1 MRHYIFISIA
11 TTLLFFT
18 SCNKDNDIAKDD
30 DNAPTVEE
38 VNVNQSA
45 LYNKIESAIL
55 AFPKEDLDE
64 SELAGLLLM
73 REEEKLA
80 RDVYKYMHQKYNM
93 KIFEN
98 IMHSE
103 EVHMFAIKVMIEKYG
118 LEDPVDNSPA
128 GIFKNS
134 KLQEI
139 YNALITKGD
148 KSLTDALIVGTII
161 EDLDINDLNDLIEEA
176 SNKDLIYVYE
186 NLNLGSRN
194 HLRAFYNQVLNN
206 EGEYTP
212 QYISQDEFDAILSG
226 NKEFGNW

>member
-18 SCNKDNDIAKDD
+18 SCNKVDDITKDD
-30 DNAPTVEE
+30 DNTPVVEDT
-38 VNVNQSA
+38 NVNQSE

-55 AFPKEDLDE
+55 AFPKEDLDDN
-64 SELAGLLLM
+64 ELAGLLLM

-80 RDVYKYMHQKYNM
+80 RDVYEYMHQKYNM

-103 EVHMFAIKVMIEKYG
+103 EVHMFAIKVMIEKYD
-118 LEDPVDNSPA
+118 LDDPVDNSPA

-148 KSLTDALIVGTII
+148 KSLTDALVVGTII
-161 EDLDINDLNDLIEEA
+161 EDLDINDLNELIKES

-194 HLRAFYNQVLNN
+194 HLRAFYRNVLNKG
-206 EGEYTP
+206 GEYTP
-212 QYISQDEFDAILSG
+212 QYISQDEFDAILAIG
-226 NKEFGNW
+226 NTNNI

>member
-18 SCNKDNDIAKDD
+18 SCNKDNDITIDD
-30 DNAPTVEE
+30 DNTPNVEE
-38 VNVNQSA
+38 TNVNQSA

-80 RDVYKYMHQKYNM
+80 RDVYEYMHQKYNM

-139 YNALITKGD
+139 YNALISKGN

-161 EDLDINDLNDLIEEA
+161 EDLDINDLNELIEEA
-176 SNKDLIYVYE
+176 SNKDLIHVYE

-194 HLRAFYNQVLNN
+194 HLRAFYRQVLNKG
-206 EGEYTP
+206 GEYTP

>member
-18 SCNKDNDIAKDD
+18 SCNKDNDITIDD
-30 DNAPTVEE
+30 DNTPNVEE
-38 VNVNQSA
+38 TNVNQSA

-55 AFPKEDLDE
+55 AFPKEDLDD

-80 RDVYKYMHQKYNM
+80 RDVYEYMHQKYNM

-148 KSLTDALIVGTII
+148 KSLTDALVVGTII
-161 EDLDINDLNDLIEEA
+161 EDLDINDLNELIEES

-194 HLRAFYNQVLNN
+194 HLRAFYRNVLNKG
-206 EGEYTP
+206 GEYTP

>member
-18 SCNKDNDIAKDD
+18 SCNKEDDITIDD
-30 DNAPTVEE
+30 DNTPNVEE
-38 VNVNQSA
+38 TNVNQSA

-55 AFPKEDLDE
+55 AFPKEDLDDN
-64 SELAGLLLM
+64 ELAGLLLM

-80 RDVYKYMHQKYNM
+80 RDVYEYMHQKYNM

-148 KSLTDALIVGTII
+148 KSLTDALVVGTII
-161 EDLDINDLNDLIEEA
+161 EDLDINDLNELIEES

-194 HLRAFYNQVLNN
+194 HLRAFYRNVLNKG
-206 EGEYTP
+206 GEYTP